1 MVGEVRFGVWV
12 VGFGALQGVVG
23 EALGVF
29 GRWRAMGAR
38 E

>member
-1 MVGEVRFGVWV
+1 MVEEVGFGVWV

-23 EALGVF
+23 GTLGVF
-29 GRWRAMGAR
+29 GRWRVMGAR